1 MELNKDPEVW
11 RRLGRALREA
21 RERRGWSQEELAA
34 EAGVSKGAVQGAEA
48 GRVPKTRMPQTL
60 APIARAL
67 GWPAGSVERVIAGGE
82 PPGGWHDVRAEIAD
96 EEVAAIMT
104 NAMVRSIDGATGVE
118 IRQATE
124 SALAELRRRGFLADL
139 TGAHQNESNRNA

>member
-21 RERRGWSQEELAA
+21 RERRGWSQEELATK
-34 EAGVSKGAVQGAEA
+34 AGVSKGAVQGAEA

-60 APIARAL
+60 SPIARAL
-67 GWPAGSVERVIAGGE
+67 GWPAGSIEMVLGGGE
-82 PPGGWHDVRAEIAD
+82 PPGGWHDVRVEIAD
-96 EEVAAIMT
+96 EEVSSIMA
-104 NAMVRSIDGATGVE
+104 NAMVRSIDGATGAE

-124 SALAELRRRGFLADL
+124 LALAELRRRGFLTDT
-139 TGAHQNESNRNA
+139 TGAN

>member
-21 RERRGWSQEELAA
+21 RERRGWSQEELATA
-34 EAGVSKGAVQGAEA
+34 AGVSKGAVQGAEA

-67 GWPAGSVERVIAGGE
+67 GWPAGSVELVLGGGE
-82 PPGGWHDVRAEIAD
+82 PPGGWHDVRVEIAD
-96 EEVAAIMT
+96 EDVAAVMT
-104 NAMVRSIDGATGVE
+104 NAMVRSIDGATGAE
-118 IRQATE
+118 IRQA
-124 SALAELRRRGFLADL
+124 ARLAVEEMRRRGYLSDL
-139 TGAHQNESNRNA
+139 IDAHKNESNQNA